1 MHNILFIFTSR
12 APDVPDLPCRN
23 QIRSG
28 GGGTNREFVV
38 EDKLSLN
45 TSKVKIEEEPAI
57 NEP

>member
-1 MHNILFIFTSR
+1 MRKWKQGDDF
-12 APDVPDLPCRN
+12 VPNDWG
-23 QIRSG
+23 G